1 MKDKETRLSFDDEE
15 SEKLLRGFLSGALFN
30 AGLICRADD
39 RGDPVVQLSPP
50 LICGQEEIDFIAGTL
65 REVLTEAGKQ
75 TGLMHHART
84 TETAAPDASGMG
96 REGLA
101 GTATSGYQRLSLWW
115 EAIPAPLPPR
125 PALTEDLDV
134 DVCIVGAG
142 FTGLWTAH
150 ALALADPTLRVV
162 VLEREV
168 AGFGASGRN
177 GGWCSALFAT
187 SDAALARQH
196 GLDAMRQMRRAM
208 QETVDVVGASAAAE
222 GIDCHF
228 AKGGTIDVSRSEA
241 QQLRA
246 LAEVDEARALGFGES
261 DLRWLGPD
269 ETRELIGAAD
279 VRGAT
284 FTPHCAALQPALLAR
299 GLADAVERRGV
310 RIFEHTE
317 VRRID
322 AGEAGDR
329 PSVRA
334 GGGTVRAEFVVRATE
349 AWTATLPG
357 LERAVVPV
365 YSLMVATEPLGA
377 DFWAQAGLDGRATF
391 TDYRHMII
399 YGQRTADGRI
409 AFGGRGAP
417 YHFASAIS
425 ESFDREPQV
434 HALLRQTLAELF
446 PQVAD
451 ARFTHAWGGPLGIPR
466 DWHSSVGLDRATGI
480 AWAGGYVGDG
490 VSTTNL
496 AGRTLADL
504 ITGAD
509 TPLTRLPWVGH
520 VSPRWE
526 PEPLRWLGVN
536 AGLWTMKLA
545 DRSETRRGRPS
556 RLAGAMGRLL
566 GQ

>member
-1 MKDKETRLSFDDEE
+1 VAPAVTP
-15 SEKLLRGFLSGALFN
+15 GA
-30 AGLICRADD
+30 A
-39 RGDPVVQLSPP
+39 
-50 LICGQEEIDFIAGTL
+50 
-65 REVLTEAGKQ
+65 
-75 TGLMHHART
+75 
-84 TETAAPDASGMG
+84 
-96 REGLA
+96 
-101 GTATSGYQRLSLWW
+101 SGYQRLSLWW
-115 EAIPAPLPPR
+115 EAIPVPLPPR

-150 ALALADPTLRVV
+150 TLALADPSLRVA

-187 SDAALARQH
+187 SDAALARRH
-196 GLDAMRQMRRAM
+196 GLDAMRAMRRAM
-208 QETVDVVGASAAAE
+208 QETVDVVGASAADE
-222 GIDCHF
+222 GIDCQF
-228 AKGGTIDVSRSEA
+228 AKGGSVDLVRSEA
-241 QQLRA
+241 QRARA
-246 LAEVDEARALGFGES
+246 LGEVEEARALGFGQ
-261 DLRWLGPD
+261 DDVRWLDPD
-269 ETRELIGAAD
+269 ETERLIGATG
-279 VRGAT
+279 VLGAT

-310 RIFEHTE
+310 QVYEHTE
-317 VRRID
+317 VLEIR
-322 AGEAGDR
+322 AGEAGDP
-329 PSVRA
+329 PSVRTQ
-334 GGGTVRAEFVVRATE
+334 GGTVRAEFVVRATE
-349 AWTATLPG
+349 AWTPTLPG
-357 LERAVVPV
+357 HEREIVPV
-365 YSLMVATEPLGA
+365 YSLMVATEPLSEA
-377 DFWAQAGLDGRATF
+377 FWAQAGLGNRTTF
-391 TDYRHMII
+391 ADHRHMII
-399 YGQRTADGRI
+399 YGQRTADDRI

-417 YHFASAIS
+417 YHYGSTIS
-425 ESFDREPQV
+425 PTFDREPAV
-434 HALLRQTLAELF
+434 HALLRQTLTELF
-446 PQVAD
+446 PEVAG

-466 DWHSSVGLDRATGI
+466 DWHSSVGLDRATGL

-509 TPLTRLPWVGH
+509 TPLTHLPWVGH
-520 VSPRWE
+520 ASPRWE

-556 RLAGAMGRLL
+556 RLAGTMGRLL